1 MALFKTNDELRDFY
15 PARMT
20 FAIDD
25 LTPVLNEVEQEYLAE
40 QVLGQDQYDE
50 LHEAYTDDTM
60 SGEEAALLA
69 KCRPAVVGL
78 ALHRFTGEANVEFT
92 SGGLAVTG
100 GSESSRQPA
109 SEWRTRDF
117 ERKQLRSGMRGLDVL
132 VNFLLENAV
141 DYPSYEESEQYAA
154 LTTGFLRTTGAFNA
168 IVNIGNSGY
177 LFSRMKAT
185 VRRIEQG
192 AVQDTL
198 CSTALRDDLLTKLN
212 AATLSAGELKL
223 VDLVQKSTAHL
234 AMADSVVEL
243 ALQMDE
249 RGIFTIE
256 GMLGGQTSTGPK
268 SASDAR
274 LQQRIDHHRN
284 LGNGYLKKLRDELQ
298 AQAVAGDLS
307 LYADSDCYVD
317 PTATADPQFKTD
329 GPVGGFL
336 A

>member
-1 MALFKTNDELRDFY
+1 MALFKTTEELRDFY

-20 FAIDD
+20 FAIED
-25 LTPVLNEVEQEYLAE
+25 LKPVLHEVEQEYLAE
-40 QVLGQDQYDE
+40 QVLGQDQYEE
-50 LHEAYTDDTM
+50 LHEAYQDDTM
-60 SGEEAALLA
+60 SGEEEALLA
-69 KCRPAVVGL
+69 KCRPAIVGL
-78 ALHRFTGEANVEFT
+78 ALHRYTGEANVEFT

-141 DYPSYEESEQYAA
+141 DYPSYSDSEQYAQ
-154 LTTGFLRTTGAFNA
+154 LTNGFVRTTATFNGF
-168 IVNIGNSGY
+168 VNIGMSGY
-177 LFSRMKAT
+177 LFARMKPT
-185 VRRIEQG
+185 VRRIEKN

-198 CSTALRDDLLTKLN
+198 CSTDLRDDLLTKIN
-212 AATLSAGELKL
+212 ANTLSSDEA
-223 VDLVQKSTAHL
+223 DLVELIQRATVHL

-243 ALQMDE
+243 SLQMDE

-284 LGNGYLKKLRDELQ
+284 LGNGYLKKLRDSLQ
-298 AQAVAGDLS
+298 ALAAAGNLA
-307 LYADSDCYVD
+307 LYAASDCYVD
-317 PTATADPQFKTD
+317 PSTTPNPQFQTD